1 MTGIGGCRSSNA
13 ITADT
18 QITIGQGKLISVHGM
33 VTGAGDVAYIKL
45 YDVASSGAKANSNLI
60 GQLIVGMDPNSLIN
74 GSAEAD
80 MHGVVFRNGLYADV
94 TVAAGTS
101 QVFTVE
107 FN

>member
-1 MTGIGGCRSSNA
+1 MTGIGGCRSSNSV
-13 ITADT
+13 TADK
-18 QITIGQGKLISVHGM
+18 QLTIGQGKLISIHGM
-33 VTGAGDVAYIKL
+33 VTGVNDVAHIKL
-45 YDVASSGAKANSNLI
+45 YDVASSADVDPTNLI

>member
-1 MTGIGGCRSSNA
+1 MTGIGGCRSSNS

-18 QITIGQGKLISVHGM
+18 QITIGQGKLVSIHGM
-33 VTGAGDVAYIKL
+33 VTGGGDVAIIKV
-45 YDVASSGAKANSNLI
+45 YDVASSSDAAASNLI

-74 GSAEAD
+74 GSSEAD
-80 MHGVVFRNGLYADV
+80 MHGVIFREGLWADV
-94 TVAAGTS
+94 TAASGTS

>member
-18 QITIGQGKLISVHGM
+18 QIMIGQGKLVSIHGM
-33 VTGAGDVAYIKL
+33 VTGANDIAHIKL
-45 YDVASSGAKANSNLI
+45 YDVASSAAKANSNLI
-60 GQLIVGMDPNSLIN
+60 GQLFVGLDPTFLIN
-74 GSAEAD
+74 GMAESD
-80 MHGVVFRNGLYADV
+80 MHGVVFRSGLYADV
-94 TVAAGTS
+94 TAVSGTS